1 MRRRRRGRRFL
12 KVCFV
17 QNPSLRHYLTNDPTD
32 AAADNEEDVA
42 WDDDDDEEEEQEA
55 KASTPQNTS
64 HKASASTTTLTQQ
77 QAPTA
82 DSTLKV
88 KSPRRSTE
96 EESKS
101 VADSDTSYDIVSGAT
116 SRAPGS
122 PKDEKK
128 DASKEDS
135 DDDWE

>member
-1 MRRRRRGRRFL
+1 M
-12 KVCFV
+12 
-17 QNPSLRHYLTNDPTD
+17 
-32 AAADNEEDVA
+32 DVELVE
-42 WDDDDDEEEEQEA
+42 DEEET
-55 KASTPQNTS
+55 KTSTPQTTS
-64 HKASASTTTLTQQ
+64 HKASASTTTLTQP
-77 QAPTA
+77 AA
-82 DSTLKV
+82 SDSLKV

-96 EESKS
+96 DESKS

-128 DASKEDS
+128 ENPKEDS

>member
-1 MRRRRRGRRFL
+1 M
-12 KVCFV
+12 KQSVCDDDSF
-17 QNPSLRHYLTNDPTD
+17 PTNIPPTTD

-42 WDDDDDEEEEQEA
+42 WDDDDDDEDEDENHNA
-55 KASTPQNTS
+55 KTSSTPQTTS
-64 HKASASTTTLTQQ
+64 HKASASTTTLTQ
-77 QAPTA
+77 PTA
-82 DSTLKV
+82 SDSLKV

-96 EESKS
+96 DESKS

-128 DASKEDS
+128 ETGGSKEDS

>member
-1 MRRRRRGRRFL
+1 VRYF
-12 KVCFV
+12 
-17 QNPSLRHYLTNDPTD
+17 TNNIID

-42 WDDDDDEEEEQEA
+42 WDDDDEEEEEA
-55 KASTPQNTS
+55 KTSTPQNTS
-64 HKASASTTTLTQQ
+64 HKASASTTTLTQP
-77 QAPTA
+77 APTA
-82 DSTLKV
+82 DDTLKV
-88 KSPRRSTE
+88 PSPRRSTE
-96 EESKS
+96 EEAKS

>member
-12 KVCFV
+12 KVCFAETIIW
-17 QNPSLRHYLTNDPTD
+17 LKHFTNNPTD

-42 WDDDDDEEEEQEA
+42 WDDDDEEEEEEA
-55 KASTPQNTS
+55 KTSTPQNTS
-64 HKASASTTTLTQQ
+64 HKASASTTTLTQP
-77 QAPTA
+77 APTA
-82 DSTLKV
+82 DDTLKV

-96 EESKS
+96 EEAKS